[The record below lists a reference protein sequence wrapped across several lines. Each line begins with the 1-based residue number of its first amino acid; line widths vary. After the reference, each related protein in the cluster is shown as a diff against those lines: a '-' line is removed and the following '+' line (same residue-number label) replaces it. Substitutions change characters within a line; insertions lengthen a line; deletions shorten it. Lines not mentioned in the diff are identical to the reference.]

1 MHLPDTGSIDFL
13 LAQVCRLHRARA
25 HTLLEQLGLYHGQ
38 PPLLFALW
46 EQEGLSHTELAE
58 RLHIQPATVTKMVQR
73 MEKAGFVER
82 RPDPADQRV
91 SRVHLTEAG
100 HAIRAQV
107 QGVWLR
113 LEDETFAGIAPAE
126 RAVLRGFLMQMREN
140 LLRLAGDERPSAEC
154 SPQKI
159 AA

>member
-58 RLHIQPATVTKMVQR
+58 RLHIQPATITKMVQR

-91 SRVHLTEAG
+91 SRVYLTAAG
-100 HAIRAQV
+100 YDVKAQV
-107 QGVWLR
+107 QGVWRR
-113 LEDETFAGIAPAE
+113 LEDETFAGIPQQE
-126 RAVLRGFLMQMREN
+126 REVLRGFLLQMREN
-140 LLRLAGDERPSAEC
+140 LLRLAGEERPLDEF
-154 SPQKI
+154 SPQK
-159 AA
+159 AAT